1 MQFDG
6 FRWRN
11 ANKGGRLTAILI
23 LLPPA
28 IMLFTVFVA
37 LPIGDAAY
45 YSVFKWNGFGDP
57 TDFVG
62 LKNFD
67 RLAGQSIFQSALWNT
82 ALIIVASLLIQ
93 LPLALLC
100 ALFLEARGLSTAVIR
115 TLFFLPFILAE
126 VVAGLIWRFV
136 YDGEFGLVSA
146 MWGVFGAEAPFVL
159 ARHDLAMY
167 AILVVIVWK
176 FFGFHM
182 MIYIAG
188 LQNIS
193 REVLE
198 AARMDGASPIETA
211 LYIKI
216 PQLWPAVRVSVF
228 FSVLGAL
235 QLFDLIVPMTG
246 GGPSNST
253 HTIVSYLYT
262 FGITRM
268 KIGFGSAVGVI
279 LFLVCVVF
287 AFSYRRLSKMDA
299 ESLRQ

>member
-1 MQFDG
+1 MRIDG
-6 FRWRN
+6 SRWRN
-11 ANKGGRLTAILI
+11 WNKGGRLTAAILF
-23 LLPPA
+23 LPPA
-28 IMLFTVFVA
+28 VMLFTVFVA

-45 YSVFKWNGFGDP
+45 YSLFKWNGFGDP
-57 TDFVG
+57 TNFVG
-62 LKNFD
+62 LKHFD
-67 RLAGQSIFQSALWNT
+67 RLIGQSIFQRALWNT
-82 ALIIVASLLIQ
+82 FLVIAVSIVIQ
-93 LPLALLC
+93 LPVALLM

-115 TLFFLPFILAE
+115 TIFFLPFILAE

-146 MWGVFGAEAPFVL
+146 LWGVFGAEAPFVL

-176 FFGFHM
+176 YFGFHM

-198 AARMDGASPIETA
+198 AARMDGASPIKTA

-216 PQLWPAVRVSVF
+216 PQLWPAVRISIF

-235 QLFDLIVPMTG
+235 QLFDLIVPLTG
-246 GGPSNST
+246 GGPSHAS

-268 KIGFGSAVGVI
+268 NIGFGSAVGVI
-279 LFLVCVVF
+279 LFIACVIF
-287 AFSYRRLSKMDA
+287 AFSYRRLSKM
-299 ESLRQ
+299 ES